1 VTAVDSGKKAMELL
15 GPKGQGRLDSS
26 PADANVSTESTVLM
40 YLFLSF
46 SSVRIYGCKAA
57 LFSFLLHGNLDGLI
71 KASTLGTSEIKKK
84 ILLKPFFIKHCTYS
98 FDAQVRALMISGK
111 WASIKREHMMS

>member
-57 LFSFLLHGNLDGLI
+57 LFSFLHGNLDGLI
-71 KASTLGTSEIKKK
+71 KASTLGTSEIKK
-84 ILLKPFFIKHCTYS
+84 IF
-98 FDAQVRALMISGK
+98 
-111 WASIKREHMMS
+111 SIKTILY